1 MTTTTPPRATT
12 GAPSPAVGGNT
23 LLAKLLGSIAPPAT
37 TRPRMPLFE
46 DTPLGR
52 KRAPDNDLFD
62 ALRYGVLKGGTS
74 HGPGVKPAATLPR
87 HADVTLSEPWDR
99 HVLARNLAHEVA
111 DFKRFLI
118 MKGRAAGVS
127 PQLPAT
133 AAERWRR
140 MMAAILTLEAPAP
153 SGMRDDGDGN
163 GYARRHSMDA
173 QRQAMRAYFDIG
185 NTDTDAF
192 AMHLFTAPPEPAT
205 PPPSGCP
212 VVRLTVSAHPDR
224 RSLAV
229 ARFTGGR
236 VVVAAG
242 LLRSGDL
249 AVFLPAGTL
258 LPDWLLKAL
267 GRWDRSKGAGALR
280 GVNGNRVFA
289 ARVGGVVS
297 HGLLYQVRPPVAPG
311 ASPCV
316 VVWDGTAPHGY
327 NIRSVVEGQCAAA
340 ILDATPPAAA

>member
-23 LLAKLLGSIAPPAT
+23 LLAKLLGSIAPPAA
-37 TRPRMPLFE
+37 TRPRMPRFSYDGLMRNF
-46 DTPLGR
+46 DDLRPNPFVIRTF
-52 KRAPDNDLFD
+52 PD
-62 ALRYGVLKGGTS
+62 AR
-74 HGPGVKPAATLPR
+74 PAATLTG
-87 HADVTLSEPWDR
+87 HADVALSEPWDQQ
-99 HVLARNLAHEVA
+99 VLARNLAHEMA
-111 DFKRFLI
+111 DYKRWLI
-118 MKGRAAGVS
+118 MKGRAMGMS
-127 PQLPAT
+127 PLLPAT
-133 AAERWRR
+133 REERWHR
-140 MMAAILTLEAPAP
+140 MMAAILTLEAPAS
-153 SGMRDDGDGN
+153 SGMRDAGDGN
-163 GYARRHSMDA
+163 GYVRLHSMDA
-173 QRQAMRAYFDIG
+173 TRLAMRTHFDMG

-192 AMHLFTAPPEPAT
+192 AMHLFTAPPEPSV
-205 PPPSGCP
+205 PPPPGCP

-224 RSLAV
+224 RSLAI

-280 GVNGNRVFA
+280 GVDGNRVFA

-297 HGLLYQVRPPVAPG
+297 HGLLYRVRPPVAPG

-316 VVWDGTAPHGY
+316 VVWDSAAPHGY
-327 NIRSVVEGQCAAA
+327 NIRPVVEGQCAAA
-340 ILDATPPAAA
+340 ILGATPPAAA